1 MHNEVHTWIVREV
14 HNSLPEA
21 KPKYIG
27 DQWSSEA
34 RKIWRG
40 EDGAGLGR
48 RLYNFKSGLY
58 HNTFVITD
66 QFSELIPFTYS

>member
-1 MHNEVHTWIVREV
+1 MMHNEVHTWIVRKV

-27 DQWSSEA
+27 DQWSREA

-40 EDGAGLGR
+40 EDGAGG
-48 RLYNFKSGLY
+48 RLYNFKSGLMDLY
-58 HNTFVITD
+58 HDTFVITD
-66 QFSELIPFTYS
+66 QFSE